1 MLNQNKEEFIL
12 KYFKDENVRKK
23 IFIGVFLIIFFFI
36 CYNIKE
42 VWGAAGTFFNII
54 FPFIM
59 GAAIAFVLNV
69 PMRCIERC
77 IPIGRKKEVGSKLRG
92 LRRGLALILTLVLT
106 VCVLTFLSYMI
117 IPQLLSTIGQLIKQI
132 PPGIRQLSAFAQD
145 RFNNEPIIQEIIQ
158 NFAKDWQSLLENFM
172 GILKNTLNGALTG
185 GINAVTGIVSGVFN
199 FIIGLIFALYIL
211 VQKEKLG
218 TQAKMIVYAL
228 FEEKKAD
235 EILSVAHLSSKT
247 FANFISGQCT
257 EALILASMF
266 SITMMIM
273 KLPYALLIGLL
284 IGATSL
290 IPLVG
295 TFIGCFIGAI
305 LILLVD
311 PMDAL
316 VFVIMFIILQQIEGN
331 LIYPKV
337 VGDSVGLPGIW
348 VLVSATLGASLFGI
362 PGIIIFIPL
371 ISVLYSLF
379 RKYIYAKLLEKNMED
394 PFDYKATFKQPKQ
407 TAGQSIAKK
416 LTGKNQDTGNNN
428 AKGNRTNESNDQKTT
443 SNQSG
448 KKSSKKKKK

>member
-1 MLNQNKEEFIL
+1 M
-12 KYFKDENVRKK
+12 KYWKDENVRKK

-42 VWGAAGTFFNII
+42 VWGALGTFFNVI
-54 FPFIM
+54 FPFVM

-92 LRRGLALILTLVLT
+92 LRRGLALILTLVIT
-106 VCVLTFLSYMI
+106 TCVLTFLSYMI
-117 IPQLLSTIGQLIKQI
+117 VPQLLSTIGQLIKQI
-132 PPGIRQLSAFAQD
+132 PPGVKHITALAEEQ
-145 RFNNEPIIQEIIQ
+145 FNNEPMIQEIIQ
-158 NFAKDWQSLLENFM
+158 NFAKDWQSLLEKFM
-172 GILKNTLNGALTG
+172 GILKDTLNGALTG

-199 FIIGLIFALYIL
+199 IIIGFIFALYIL

-218 TQAKMIVYAL
+218 TQAKMIIYAL
-228 FEEKKAD
+228 FEEKKAN
-235 EILSVAHLSSKT
+235 EIMSVAKLSEKT
-247 FANFISGQCT
+247 YANFISGQCT
-257 EALILASMF
+257 EALILACMF
-266 SITMMIM
+266 SITMSIM
-273 KLPYALLIGLL
+273 KLPYALLVGLL

-348 VLVSATLGASLFGI
+348 VLVSATLGASFFGI

-371 ISVLYSLF
+371 ISILYSLF
-379 RKYIYAKLLEKNMED
+379 RKYIYVKLHEKDMED
-394 PFDYKATFKQPKQ
+394 PFDYEATFKQPKE
-407 TAGQSIAKK
+407 TAGKTIVKK
-416 LTGKNQDTGNNN
+416 L
-428 AKGNRTNESNDQKTT
+428 
-443 SNQSG
+443 SG
-448 KKSSKKKKK
+448 KGSKADADNVKENNEQKPSANQAGKRSSKKKKK

>member
-1 MLNQNKEEFIL
+1 M
-12 KYFKDENVRKK
+12 KYLKDENVRKK
-23 IFIGVFLIIFFFI
+23 IFIGVFLIVFFFI
-36 CYNIKE
+36 CYNISD
-42 VWGAAGTFFNII
+42 VWSALGKFFNII

-77 IPIGRKKEVGSKLRG
+77 IPIGRKKEIGSKLRG
-92 LRRGLALILTLVLT
+92 LRRGLALILTLVIT
-106 VCVLTFLSYMI
+106 ICVLTFLSYMI

-132 PPGIRQLSAFAQD
+132 PPGIRQISNYAMEQ
-145 RFNNEPIIQEIIQ
+145 FNNEPMIQDIIQ
-158 NFAKDWQSLLENFM
+158 NFAKDWQSLLEKFM
-172 GILKNTLNGALTG
+172 GILKNTLSGALTG

-199 FIIGLIFALYIL
+199 VIIGFIFSLYIL

-218 TQAKMIVYAL
+218 TQAKMIIYAL
-228 FEEKKAD
+228 FDESKAD
-235 EILSVAHLSSKT
+235 EIVSVARLSSKT

-257 EALILASMF
+257 EALILACMF
-266 SITMMIM
+266 SATMSIM

-348 VLVSATLGASLFGI
+348 VLLSATLGASFFGI

-379 RKYIYAKLLEKNMED
+379 RKYIYAKLHEKNMKD
-394 PFDYKATFKQPKQ
+394 PFDYNATFKQPKQ
-407 TAGQSIAKK
+407 TTGQSIVNT
-416 LTGKNQDTGNNN
+416 LTGKNS
-428 AKGNRTNESNDQKTT
+428 KGNTNNKDDENSAKENNDHTPSANK
-443 SNQSG
+443 SG
-448 KKSSKKKKK
+448 NRSSKKKKK